1 MMTVDRILCPVDFS
15 AGSRGALHYALAV
28 ARWTGAAT
36 TVLHVHPLTQPVAG
50 FGPYAEPLMP
60 VGLSAEHAQTLLAEL
75 EAYVRLERATGAD
88 VTCLVEEDV
97 NVSAGILTC
106 AARTDAQLIVVGT
119 HGYSGLDHL
128 LLGSVT
134 EKVLR
139 RAACPVLTVPPG
151 ADGHIHA
158 AGAVRTV
165 LCPVDF
171 SPISAQAI
179 AWAAGW
185 AQKARARLI
194 VLHVSEISPDA
205 GDPPLPEFLAYRD
218 RLGADASQ
226 ALHESVPA
234 AIRSVVDVDEQLVV
248 GRPYKEILRVAHEC
262 QADLIV
268 MGVSGRGAVG
278 RLFFGATVQH
288 VIRRAEC
295 PVLTVRAS
303 AAAHR

>member
-1 MMTVDRILCPVDFS
+1 M
-15 AGSRGALHYALAV
+15 
-28 ARWTGAAT
+28 AT
-36 TVLHVHPLTQPVAG
+36 STPPA
-50 FGPYAEPLMP
+50 PY
-60 VGLSAEHAQTLLAEL
+60 
-75 EAYVRLERATGAD
+75 
-88 VTCLVEEDV
+88 
-97 NVSAGILTC
+97 
-106 AARTDAQLIVVGT
+106 
-119 HGYSGLDHL
+119 
-128 LLGSVT
+128 
-134 EKVLR
+134 
-139 RAACPVLTVPPG
+139 
-151 ADGHIHA
+151 
-158 AGAVRTV
+158 
-165 LCPVDF
+165 
-171 SPISAQAI
+171 
-179 AWAAGW
+179 
-185 AQKARARLI
+185 
-194 VLHVSEISPDA
+194 